1 MIAEFELRILVL
13 IDGMVDY
20 VSDDELF
27 VSGYLRGYL
36 ILVIVELE
44 SGDDYFVQ
52 AVYTIVSQSL
62 EKVIGVGELSS
73 RDQALVIDMWE
84 NLFQQ
89 ALQQ

>member
-1 MIAEFELRILVL
+1 MIVEFELCILVL

-27 VSGYLRGYL
+27 VSGYLCGYL

-52 AVYTIVSQSL
+52 VVYMIVSQSL
-62 EKVIGVGELSS
+62 EKVIGVGELSLC
-73 RDQALVIDMWE
+73 DQVLVIDMWE

-89 ALQQ
+89 VSQQ

>member
-44 SGDDYFVQ
+44 SGDDYFV
-52 AVYTIVSQSL
+52 
-62 EKVIGVGELSS
+62 
-73 RDQALVIDMWE
+73 
-84 NLFQQ
+84 
-89 ALQQ
+89 